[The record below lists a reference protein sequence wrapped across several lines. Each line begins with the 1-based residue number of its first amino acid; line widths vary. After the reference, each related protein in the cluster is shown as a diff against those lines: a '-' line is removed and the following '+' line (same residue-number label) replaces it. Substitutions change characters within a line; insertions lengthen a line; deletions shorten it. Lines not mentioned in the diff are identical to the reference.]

1 MASQRDPEETNVPL
15 CVDLDGTLI
24 KADVLIRSTMALVRS
39 RPFCSLR
46 MPLWLLRGKAYLKR
60 QIALRTTFDP
70 AALPYNVTLLD
81 MLRKEKER
89 GRCLLLVTASD
100 VIMAKPIADYL
111 GLFDEVLGSDGT
123 RNLRGW
129 VKASILKERFGI
141 RGFDYAGNSWADLQ
155 VWECCREAIVV
166 GESRS
171 LIGKTMKLGVVVRA
185 LGDRGRD

>member
-1 MASQRDPEETNVPL
+1 MAKQRDSGETNVPL

-24 KADVLIRSTMALVRS
+24 KADMLIRSAMGLIRS

-60 QIALRTTFDP
+60 QLALRTAFDP

-81 MLRKEKER
+81 MLRKEKEN
-89 GRCLLLVTASD
+89 GRSLLLVTASD

-123 RNLRGW
+123 RNVRGS
-129 VKASILKERFGI
+129 VKAAILKERFGI
-141 RGFDYAGNSWADLQ
+141 RGFDYAGNGLADLQ

-166 GESRS
+166 GDNRS
-171 LIGKTMKLGVVVRA
+171 LVGRTKKLGVVVRT
-185 LGDRGRD
+185 LGE